1 MLSKERRAF
10 RYPPYY
16 HLLYVYLKHRSDEM
30 VESASIYL
38 GGILRQW
45 FGDRVLGPDKPAVA
59 RIKTLSIRKMII
71 KLENGIDQQRVRTY
85 LKKAQQQL
93 QQDKKYGAVQIY
105 YDVDPL

>member
-1 MLSKERRAF
+1 
-10 RYPPYY
+10 
-16 HLLYVYLKHRSDEM
+16 M